1 MYYGLGDATADDD
14 DNDGDDDDLNTIYQA
29 DESSSSSS
37 SSSSPCNS
45 TPGLQLFA
53 VMPVLVGSLSL
64 MDRPLP

>member
-14 DNDGDDDDLNTIYQA
+14 DNDGDDDDDLNTIYQA

-37 SSSSPCNS
+37 SPCSS
-45 TPGLQLFA
+45 TPGLQFFA
-53 VMPVLVGSLSL
+53 VMPVFVGSLSL